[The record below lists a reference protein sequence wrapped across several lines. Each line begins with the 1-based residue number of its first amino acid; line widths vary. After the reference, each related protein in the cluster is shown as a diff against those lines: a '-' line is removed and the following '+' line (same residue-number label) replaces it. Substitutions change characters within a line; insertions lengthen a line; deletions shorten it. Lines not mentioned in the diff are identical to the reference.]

1 MRSPVFGPI
10 PVPIPVPSLPA
21 VRSSADLPA
30 LLAYVVECGR
40 LSAWARA
47 RCRAHREAAHH
58 CVLSG
63 DSYLGDRNAS
73 DASYFATAIREYNRA
88 ARGAA
93 ALYNTLSRR
102 WCAAD

>member
-1 MRSPVFGPI
+1 MRSRVFGPI
-10 PVPIPVPSLPA
+10 PVPSLPP

-40 LSAWARA
+40 LSAYARA
-47 RCRAHREAAHH
+47 GNAHSRAFARHYLAGGDGPMADYHARC
-58 CVLSG
+58 
-63 DSYLGDRNAS
+63 AS
-73 DASYFATAIREYNRA
+73 VYATAIREYNRA

-102 WCAAD
+102 WRAAD

>member
-1 MRSPVFGPI
+1 MRSHVFGPI
-10 PVPIPVPSLPA
+10 PVPSLPS

-30 LLAYVVECGR
+30 LLAYVVECGS

-47 RCRAHREAAHH
+47 
-58 CVLSG
+58 S
-63 DSYLGDRNAS
+63 NAS
-73 DASYFATAIREYNRA
+73 NRAAAIRYHAIGDMFMSDYHARCASVYATAIREYNRA

-102 WCAAD
+102 WCAVA